1 MKRLLTLIPMLALF
15 TAIFASGAA
24 AQTPASATMQL
35 IGDAETLTVG
45 DPLTFEL
52 AVQHLDGTQA
62 VFPQLDAQWGD
73 FEVTSQSATEIS
85 GAEAGMV
92 TTSQQINA
100 TAFAPGAFA
109 PPAVSVAIYDSG
121 GNVTEVSAESQPI
134 TINSVLIEGDT
145 ELRDIKPQATVGL
158 VPLWTWVVVGAL
170 LLVGVIVFAIYRRRN
185 GRTQPQLPPYE
196 EAIAALDAIAAR
208 DLPLSGAF
216 KEYYTLVTD
225 SLRRYINRRYE
236 LPVMELTTDEVRKTL
251 KDSDVPQ
258 SEATRLTNMLSDA
271 DLVKFAKVTP
281 DIESANQL
289 MRDAN
294 LFVEATK
301 PVVEEKETKSGSTT
315 PPNQNQKIEVMA

>member
-1 MKRLLTLIPMLALF
+1 MKRLLTLMPLLALL
-15 TAIFASGAA
+15 TAIFASSAA
-24 AQTPASATMQL
+24 AQSPASATIQL

-73 FEVTSQSATEIS
+73 FEVTGQTATEIS

-145 ELRDIKPQATVGL
+145 ELRDIKPQASHRRH
-158 VPLWTWVVVGAL
+158 AN
-170 LLVGVIVFAIYRRRN
+170 VGVASRRRSTC
-185 GRTQPQLPPYE
+185 GR
-196 EAIAALDAIAAR
+196 R
-208 DLPLSGAF
+208 DCFSDLSQAQG
-216 KEYYTLVTD
+216 TD
-225 SLRRYINRRYE
+225 
-236 LPVMELTTDEVRKTL
+236 
-251 KDSDVPQ
+251 
-258 SEATRLTNMLSDA
+258 
-271 DLVKFAKVTP
+271 
-281 DIESANQL
+281 
-289 MRDAN
+289 
-294 LFVEATK
+294 
-301 PVVEEKETKSGSTT
+301 TT
-315 PPNQNQKIEVMA
+315 PVATI